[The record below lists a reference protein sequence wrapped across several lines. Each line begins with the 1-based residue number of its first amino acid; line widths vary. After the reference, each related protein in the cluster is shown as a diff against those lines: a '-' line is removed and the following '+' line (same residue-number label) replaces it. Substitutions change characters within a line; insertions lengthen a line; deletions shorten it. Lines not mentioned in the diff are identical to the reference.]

1 MSDPQK
7 RPIIRKIIAEEDHK
21 PHGGAW
27 KVAYADL
34 MTAMMAFFL
43 LMWLLASADD
53 AQLEALADY
62 FTPSSARQEQ
72 EGGAGLLW
80 GQSPGVQGVNG
91 EPADETME
99 SAGAAETDPNKS
111 PAFGPETGMRPQVEA
126 RHADELPPQAG
137 PVKTAEDI
145 AAEKEAEARKK
156 LQEEQLAK
164 LVEARA
170 QREAQLGMIEEE
182 IRNSLLN
189 EDNMTLLENIEFR
202 ITSEGLLVQILDR
215 DNQPVFETG
224 SAVLGEKASALV
236 VAVSGAISRVIY
248 PIAIAGHTDA
258 RPYSGLTDYSNW
270 ELSTDRANSARRLM
284 ITSGV
289 DIARISEVSGHAD
302 TEPLMPEDV
311 MAAEN
316 RRIDIL
322 LRYPDPLLQADTL
335 QP

>member
-1 MSDPQK
+1 MADPQK
-7 RPIIRKIIAEEDHK
+7 RPIIRKIISEEDHK

-53 AQLEALADY
+53 KQLEALADY
-62 FTPSSARQEQ
+62 FTPSSERQEQ

-91 EPADETME
+91 EPVDETKT
-99 SAGAAETDPNKS
+99 SAGAAETDPNRS
-111 PAFGPETGMRPQVEA
+111 PAFGPETGVAPRIEA
-126 RHADELPPQAG
+126 RHADELPPEQG

-145 AAEKEAEARKK
+145 AAEEQAAAQKK

-170 QREAQLGMIEEE
+170 QREAQLGEIEQD

-189 EDNMTLLENIEFR
+189 EENMTLLENIEFR

-236 VAVSGAISRVIY
+236 VAVSGAISQVVY
-248 PIAIAGHTDA
+248 PIAIDGHTDA

-284 ITSGV
+284 VVSGV
-289 DIARISEVSGHAD
+289 QTSRISEVSGHAE

-322 LRYPDPLLQADTL
+322 LRYPDPLLQNEAL